1 MRKTSRI
8 GNVFIAYVF
17 IIRQCIA
24 AQVSQK
30 NTSDQ
35 QLIYPE
41 EVTHYHILI
50 ERPLNDSENRKEFL
64 SDSDQNAPSRY
75 DLMSLV
81 KLGIGH
87 TLAEHLD
94 QLWNW
99 FYTR

>member
-1 MRKTSRI
+1 MYSSSGNVLQPKFPRKTH
-8 GNVFIAYVF
+8 
-17 IIRQCIA
+17 
-24 AQVSQK
+24 
-30 NTSDQ
+30 Q

-75 DLMSLV
+75 DLMSLM
-81 KLGIGH
+81 KLGIEH